1 MTARQKVYGVKKE
14 FIMSHEDDI
23 KSLRR
28 RMSARKVADVFG
40 GIISVWDIYKM
51 ESKKKISKKVRI

>member
-14 FIMSHEDDI
+14 FITSHEDDI

-28 RMSARKVADVFG
+28 RMSARKVAAVFG
-40 GIISVWDIYKM
+40 GIISVWDIYKL

>member
-28 RMSARKVADVFG
+28 RMSARKVAAVFG
-40 GIISVWDIYKM
+40 GIISVWDIYKQ